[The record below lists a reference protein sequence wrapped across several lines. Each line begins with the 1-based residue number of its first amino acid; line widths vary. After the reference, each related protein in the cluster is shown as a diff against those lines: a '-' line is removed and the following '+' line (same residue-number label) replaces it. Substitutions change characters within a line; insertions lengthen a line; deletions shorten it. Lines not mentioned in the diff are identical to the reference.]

1 MSTRRFVYEVVL
13 ALAFTSSSIHLLNS
27 RRKTEAQT
35 RRFTTQIHALEDLL
49 RRQRAGEVIT
59 DLDILKV
66 RKRVGLLAEDDGVAP
81 VSLTPKSEEDALT
94 RKEVE
99 SIDRSHH
106 VTQGSSDEE
115 ILSEWNKVLDEDLR
129 AKHEKPSIVR
139 LFLSGVSFERPL
151 STPPLSQAATVTNPE
166 LNHTETSPPS
176 TKKPVFY

>member
-27 RRKTEAQT
+27 RRKSEAQT
-35 RRFTTQIHALEDLL
+35 RRFTSQIHALEDLL
-49 RRQRAGEVIT
+49 RRQRAGEGIT

-66 RKRVGLLAEDDGVAP
+66 RKRVGLLAEDDDRVVPAVPLAP
-81 VSLTPKSEEDALT
+81 T
-94 RKEVE
+94 RPAPEKDVE
-99 SIDRSHH
+99 RSYP

-115 ILSEWNKVLDEDLR
+115 ILSEWNKGT
-129 AKHEKPSIVR
+129 

-151 STPPLSQAATVTNPE
+151 STPPPSPAVTAVTNPE
-166 LNHTETSPPS
+166 LNKTETSSSS